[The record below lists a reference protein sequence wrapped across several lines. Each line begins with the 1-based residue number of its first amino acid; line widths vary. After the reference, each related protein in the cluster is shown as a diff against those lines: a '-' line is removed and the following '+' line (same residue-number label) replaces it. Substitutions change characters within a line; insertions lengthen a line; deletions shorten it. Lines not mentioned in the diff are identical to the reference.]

1 MLHKGYIVL
10 LQIPN
15 LTKGI
20 QICLQES
27 DSKIYPLSIDFPSSI
42 CKNYTLKRDTS
53 DSQINYTAFL
63 NKCNV
68 IMFVLT

>member
-1 MLHKGYIVL
+1 MLHKDYIVL

-20 QICLQES
+20 QIWLQES
-27 DSKIYPLSIDFPSSI
+27 DSQIYPLSIDFPISN

-63 NKCNV
+63 
-68 IMFVLT
+68 